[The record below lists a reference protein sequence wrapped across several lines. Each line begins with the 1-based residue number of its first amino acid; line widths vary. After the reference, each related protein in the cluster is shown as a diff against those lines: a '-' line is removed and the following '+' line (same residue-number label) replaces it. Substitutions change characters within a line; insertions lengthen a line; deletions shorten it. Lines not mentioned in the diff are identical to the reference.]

1 MDEMNREM
9 ARTINSKSIA
19 PRLAAVA
26 VSALRVVSKVLHLI
40 GNDTRLVRRLLR
52 EEGLRALW
60 LRRLRRR
67 TPYEEFWEI

>member
-1 MDEMNREM
+1 MDEMNIEM
-9 ARTINSKSIA
+9 VRIINSKSIA
-19 PRLAAVA
+19 PRLAAA
-26 VSALRVVSKVLHLI
+26 ASSLMVVSKVLHLI
-40 GNDTRLVRRLLR
+40 GNDTWLVRRLLT